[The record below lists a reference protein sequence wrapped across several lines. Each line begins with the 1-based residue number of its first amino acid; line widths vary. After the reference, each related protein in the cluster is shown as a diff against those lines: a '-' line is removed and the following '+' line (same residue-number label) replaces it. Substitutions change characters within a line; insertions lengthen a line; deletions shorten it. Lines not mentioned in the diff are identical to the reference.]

1 MILIL
6 SEHTDLTT
14 NEVIDWLV
22 FYNAKYLRLN
32 AEEGSISN
40 FDLQKKT
47 FKIKTK
53 NTIINS
59 NDIKS
64 FWYRRGGLS
73 FNFSS
78 YKSNSTALESYING
92 YLNKE
97 YYFLQESVYKELKKK
112 NYINSDLDN
121 RINKLHVLLK
131 AKESGLTIPISS
143 ICSTK
148 KEIIEFFQKND
159 LSEIITKSINN
170 GVSFWNDN
178 INIEEYTSLIKFSD
192 IRNVCNNFFPTL
204 IQEKLEKKYEI
215 RTFFLLDKTY
225 SVAVFSQSNSN
236 TIIDC
241 RRTNIDKPHRVVPF
255 QLPNEIINK
264 LIQLMKNL
272 ELNSGSID
280 FIYTPNKGF
289 VFLEIN
295 PIGQF
300 AQVSYPANYYLEKE
314 VANKLIKFNNE

>member
-6 SEHTDLTT
+6 SEHMDLTT
-14 NEVIDWLV
+14 NEVISWLL
-22 FYNAKYLRLN
+22 FYNAKFIRIN
-32 AEEGSISN
+32 EKEGSITN
-40 FDLQKKT
+40 FDLNKKT

-59 NDIKS
+59 NNIKS
-64 FWYRRGGLS
+64 FWYRRGGLT
-73 FNFSS
+73 FNFLS
-78 YKSNSTALESYING
+78 YKSNSTTLESYING

-97 YYFLQESVYKELKKK
+97 YYFLQESVYRELKKK

-131 AKESGLTIPISS
+131 AKESGLTIPISL
-143 ICSTK
+143 IGSTK
-148 KEIIEFFQKND
+148 KEIVEFLQKND
-159 LSEIITKSINN
+159 LSEVITKSINN
-170 GVSFWNDN
+170 GISFWNDN
-178 INIEEYTSLIKFSD
+178 INVEEYTSLIKLSD
-192 IRNVCNNFFPTL
+192 IENVCNDFFPTL
-204 IQEKLEKKYEI
+204 IQEKLEKRYEI

-225 SVAVFSQSNSN
+225 SVAVFSQSNPN
-236 TIIDC
+236 TIIDG
-241 RRTNIDKPHRVVPF
+241 RRANIDKPHRVVPF

-264 LIQLMKNL
+264 LIKLMKNL

-300 AQVSYPANYYLEKE
+300 AQVSHPANYYLEKV
-314 VANKLIKFNNE
+314 VANELIKFNNE